1 MVGEDPT
8 ILQGEATLVG
18 LLPITAIQDQADPE
32 ADPEGP
38 SSLKTYSD
46 QLKMVRDS
54 FFLFQLKFLS
64 ALESGFTTVRVGVYN
79 CQELFTFLHHI
90 TRKKGGTEDKAW
102 NNFHLWLDASEPVRQ
117 EEGGIFLEL
126 V

>member
-38 SSLKTYSD
+38 SLLKIYSD

-54 FFLFQLKFLS
+54 FLVSTEVFKRAGVGFYNGQSRGLQLSGTVHFLASYHTQEGWNRRQDMEQLSPL
-64 ALESGFTTVRVGVYN
+64 A
-79 CQELFTFLHHI
+79 
-90 TRKKGGTEDKAW
+90 
-102 NNFHLWLDASEPVRQ
+102 
-117 EEGGIFLEL
+117 
-126 V
+126 